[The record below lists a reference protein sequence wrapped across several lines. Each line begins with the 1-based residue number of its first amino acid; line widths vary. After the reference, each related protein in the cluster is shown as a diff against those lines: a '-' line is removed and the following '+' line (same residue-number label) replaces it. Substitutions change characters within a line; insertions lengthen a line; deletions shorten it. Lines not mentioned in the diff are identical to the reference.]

1 MNGPELFDLW
11 APPDAVWSRWAK
23 PVLFAAQPQHVPL
36 PAAGRR
42 APAPVEEPAPPAPD
56 FPLDRSLAVVVDLPG
71 ARSVQ
76 AGLALARRGYRPVP
90 LFNGGDHPA
99 AVVRV
104 QPIVRELADGA
115 GSLGGFLSSPDA
127 PPAFLLDANRR
138 PPGGA
143 GPGRYDNRWLV
154 FPQDFPS
161 ANFLRSRQIFRA
173 LLIQDA
179 ASSKPADDLAHV
191 LRRWQEAGIDMLLL
205 HPGESSPVALQVE
218 KPSRFRNLSYRALAI
233 LGLRRNSAGGFGTV
247 IPIASA
253 GAGGGFG

>member
-23 PVLFAAQPQHVPL
+23 PVLFAGQPQPVPP
-36 PAAGRR
+36 PAAGPGT
-42 APAPVEEPAPPAPD
+42 PAPSEETAPPVPD
-56 FPLDRSLAVVVDLPG
+56 LSLDRSLAVVVELPG

-99 AVVRV
+99 ALVSC
-104 QPIVRELADGA
+104 QPIVRELAAGA
-115 GSLGGFLSSPDA
+115 GSLEGLLSSPDA

-143 GPGRYDNRWLV
+143 APGRYDNRWLV

-161 ANFLRSRQIFRA
+161 ASFLRSRQISRV
-173 LLIQDA
+173 LLIQD
-179 ASSKPADDLAHV
+179 SGRTQPADDLAHV

-205 HPGESSPVALQVE
+205 HPGESSRASLQVE

-233 LGLRRNSAGGFGTV
+233 LGLRRNSAGGFGTI
-247 IPIASA
+247 IPVASA